1 MGVIT
6 ESMLRNELRK
16 KTMTQYCVEK
26 TDVITPSARTFLR
39 EKGIELIVGQPE
51 IKESK
56 QEVVQTETPK
66 VEAPKAKYICEYT
79 GAFFSEKPEHMTQLY
94 SNHLVYK
101 NHKRIIFR
109 GKMDTFIAKLIDLQ
123 LRLDKNEK
131 VNKDLEEV
139 LKYARNI
146 FNSEFMENELQDL
159 LVFGM
164 DDAEIREHS
173 HHPQKYYKVDHL
185 FAIDSKSTPLA
196 VMLNVLR
203 AESREVEISAVEA
216 FCDGK
221 KVERQDILRALNRL
235 SSLIY
240 IMMLKS
246 EGGFYE

>member
-1 MGVIT
+1 
-6 ESMLRNELRK
+6 
-16 KTMTQYCVEK
+16 
-26 TDVITPSARTFLR
+26 
-39 EKGIELIVGQPE
+39 
-51 IKESK
+51 
-56 QEVVQTETPK
+56 
-66 VEAPKAKYICEYT
+66 
-79 GAFFSEKPEHMTQLY
+79 
-94 SNHLVYK
+94 
-101 NHKRIIFR
+101 
-109 GKMDTFIAKLIDLQ
+109 MDTFIAKLIDLQ

-146 FNSEFMENELQDL
+146 FNSEFMENELHDL